1 MNGKIQKCI
10 EQIYVNKDFNYFK
23 RSCKK
28 EYKFI
33 EELQLLA
40 NTVCSKLYL
49 ESAIHSPTVDIRFV
63 FEDYEQ
69 DIYFVHYQ
77 TILKISKLAD
87 MFYLQHEFC
96 VENKDPNRMTPV
108 LDGFGGEPYTK
119 TQYKMEEQITRILE
133 KNKMEKIEF
142 NELDE
147 VVGSLEMLPNS
158 ILGKQMTV
166 ELALFHDAYGIN
178 D

>member
-49 ESAIHSPTVDIRFV
+49 ESAIHSPTVDMRFV

-69 DIYFVHYQ
+69 DIYCVHYQ

-166 ELALFHDAYGIN
+166 VLALFHDAYGIN